1 MPTKDVLVSQK
12 FNNFN
17 YAPGIATYGIDGK
30 TGQAGLDGN
39 NIYFTNCNI
48 ISDNGESDIEILADL
63 IRKNVLPVKGST
75 EKISRKYKNNDLFF
89 DINGIIF
96 KLIDID
102 ALLGASEVGSYIN
115 YFSIAGKITV
125 ENAKVFAS
133 GIENINNRLIFNSSD
148 YSGYDIIKGIA
159 PNDGAGYI
167 DTDAAVNI
175 ISNVV
180 NANDNIEMVKMQS
193 IDDVDV
199 EDGKLSVYY
208 KTTENA
214 YYLESNKPI
223 VINSDVK
230 LNTENN
236 TNNEYDNFSTVLTSN
251 DTITYF
257 KHICDKLRYNILY
270 DSDVNR
276 YKLVIYQED
285 GGSDD
290 LEYLVDRNK
299 TVYGKVYDGENDQI
313 LLKLENR
320 ITDKIDSSKYYEN
333 ENIANFKNIS
343 ISKKGFKFKVDNTP
357 ITISN
362 IDVSCSSTMLDNN
375 LLTIDTSI
383 FFESATTDY
392 NSLNQLFT
400 EHIFAAGIIS
410 NKQNAS
416 IYSITRQNVYVID
429 SSNVNT
435 YDKNIYVNDG
445 IYKYTFNNNDVNFV
459 IFPLLINSY
468 SIINENPTSYYI
480 EQYPISI
487 NINNITNENISGEK
501 TIYFEIKHSEN
512 VFSIKNILVST
523 KNNLLDKSDVDKPC
537 IITYLPDSVESV
549 QRFSLLHNTE
559 VFINYQE

>member
-1 MPTKDVLVSQK
+1 MPIKDVLISQK

-48 ISDNGESDIEILADL
+48 ISDNDESDIEILAAL

-75 EKISRKYKNNDLFF
+75 EKINRKYKNGDLFF

-96 KLIDID
+96 KLINID
-102 ALLGASEVGSYIN
+102 ALLGASEVGSYTN

-125 ENAKVFAS
+125 ENAKVFAN

-148 YSGYDIIKGIA
+148 YSGYDIIKGVA
-159 PNDGAGYI
+159 PEVGAEYI

-230 LNTENN
+230 LNTKNN
-236 TNNEYDNFSTVLTSN
+236 TNNEYDNFSTVLTST

-270 DSDVNR
+270 DSDTNR

-285 GGSDD
+285 GGRDD
-290 LEYLVDRNK
+290 LEYLINRSE
-299 TVYGKVYDGENDQI
+299 TVYGKVYTDSNEQI
-313 LLKLENR
+313 LIQLSDI
-320 ITDKIDSSKYYEN
+320 ITGSVDSSKYYDHGDFKYLNIPTSAVKNSIRVYGIAEN
-333 ENIANFKNIS
+333 NTIFDEDIS
-343 ISKKGFKFKVDNTP
+343 ISKMHVA
-357 ITISN
+357 
-362 IDVSCSSTMLDNN
+362 LDNDQHIIDIS
-375 LLTIDTSI
+375 IDT
-383 FFESATTDY
+383 
-392 NSLNQLFT
+392 
-400 EHIFAAGIIS
+400 
-410 NKQNAS
+410 
-416 IYSITRQNVYVID
+416 VY
-429 SSNVNT
+429 
-435 YDKNIYVNDG
+435 
-445 IYKYTFNNNDVNFV
+445 
-459 IFPLLINSY
+459 P
-468 SIINENPTSYYI
+468 
-480 EQYPISI
+480 
-487 NINNITNENISGEK
+487 INNIIIESGDNISQHFIINDSEEYKKYNGIIYGNSSIAINICPNEYELLDASTHFPFVTYPIK
-501 TIYFEIKHSEN
+501 IQLETDTTLNTTFNYIYFEAKKPLQDGESLL
-512 VFSIKNILVST
+512 SIRNIGISRYLYT
-523 KNNLLDKSDVDKPC
+523 YNNTTPWPC
-537 IITYLPDSVESV
+537 IETYLPDSVESV